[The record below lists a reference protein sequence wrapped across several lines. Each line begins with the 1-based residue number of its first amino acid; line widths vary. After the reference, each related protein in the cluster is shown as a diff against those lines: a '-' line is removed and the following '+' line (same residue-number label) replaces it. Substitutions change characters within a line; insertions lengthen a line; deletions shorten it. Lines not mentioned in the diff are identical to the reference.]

1 MEANPTRA
9 KGKRLMKTSNL
20 ARLAVIAA
28 GLAVTATGAA
38 QASAHLDHSA
48 APTAV
53 DAAASTGDLALGAIG
68 HVSPDAAAGTNLL
81 MQTAA
86 KPLEL
91 HPRRTKKILRPTY
104 VPPSGGG
111 TAPCP
116 DPKKHAP
123 GC

>member
-1 MEANPTRA
+1 
-9 KGKRLMKTSNL
+9 MKISNL
-20 ARLAVIAA
+20 VRLAVIAA
-28 GLAVTATGAA
+28 GLAVTAAGTA
-38 QASAHLDHSA
+38 QASAHLDHGA
-48 APTAV
+48 APAAV
-53 DAAASTGDLALGAIG
+53 DAAASTGNLALGAVG
-68 HVSPDAAAGTNLL
+68 QTGAGAEADTDLL
-81 MQTAA
+81 IQTAA

-91 HPRRTKKILRPTY
+91 NPRRTKKILRPTY

>member
-1 MEANPTRA
+1 
-9 KGKRLMKTSNL
+9 MKTSKL
-20 ARLAVIAA
+20 VRLAVIAA
-28 GLAVTATGAA
+28 GLAVTAAGTA
-38 QASAHLDHSA
+38 QASAHPDHSA
-48 APTAV
+48 APAAV
-53 DAAASTGDLALGAIG
+53 DAAASSGDLALGAIG
-68 HVSPDAAAGTNLL
+68 HTGPGSATGTNLL